1 MIDHADTVPEGS
13 RLVVWSPCRPQILR
27 HNGRYIVV
35 YDYEL
40 TMMIIKQWRADGMS
54 REDVFEL
61 MFWDSKPIHPPKQ
74 KPNPTPVEKRFY
86 SKW

>member
-1 MIDHADTVPEGS
+1 MDYTDTVPEGS
-13 RLVVWSPCRPQILR
+13 RLVVWSPIRPQILR

-40 TMMIIKQWRADGMS
+40 TMMMIKQWREDGMS
-54 REDVFEL
+54 REECL
-61 MFWDSKPIHPPKQ
+61 EIMFWDSKPMPKEV
-74 KPNPTPVEKRFY
+74 KSTPKAPTKFV